1 MHSSDRINDHI
12 LLPELNIGEWL
23 YYENTGAYTVC
34 LQTKFCGFPSTV
46 VYYYCTDE
54 ERYADRQAHAHSL
67 THTHTHNTHT
77 QHTHNTH
84 THTHALYTHTCI

>member
-1 MHSSDRINDHI
+1 MHSSDRINDDI
-12 LLPELNIGEWL
+12 LLPELNIGDWL

-54 ERYADRQAHAHSL
+54 ERYADRQAHTVSH
-67 THTHTHNTHT
+67 THT
-77 QHTHNTH
+77 QHTHTTH
-84 THTHALYTHTCI
+84 THTHTYTRTIHTHMYIR